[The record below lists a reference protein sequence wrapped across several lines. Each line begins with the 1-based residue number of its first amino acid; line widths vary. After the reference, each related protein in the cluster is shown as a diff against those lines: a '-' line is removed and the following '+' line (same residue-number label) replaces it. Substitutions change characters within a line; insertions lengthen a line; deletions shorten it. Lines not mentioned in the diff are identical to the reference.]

1 MVSLRRLPSL
11 VCLALV
17 ALLSLSLVSLPAPAE
32 GAHVF
37 DAYRLV
43 QYDRGTRALGSRR
56 TALNMQAT
64 APAAAAP
71 ESAAAAAALAVD
83 EDDADGWN
91 AAALE
96 EDEAAA
102 AAEVSGAKSAAADLQ
117 RKVVVES
124 IATLTPARVRSLLRV
139 RLAGAL
145 LIVLPADLAS
155 VSGAQLAQYKLLE
168 KFLAT
173 RSWDAPVYFAFDDE
187 YLQGMI
193 ANLQASVDGAA
204 AATATAADRY
214 HLQVTAP
221 EATLLS
227 GVTVNNFHVGAH
239 IKMRCECGPSHQ
251 PMCHA
256 LSSLVIMIARH
267 SFNLFSALVNVSPSS
282 L

>member
-11 VCLALV
+11 L
-17 ALLSLSLVSLPAPAE
+17 ALLSVLALALVSLPAPTA

-43 QYDRGTRALGSRR
+43 QYDRGTRTLGSRR

-64 APAAAAP
+64 TPAAAAP
-71 ESAAAAAALAVD
+71 EAAAAALSVD
-83 EDDADGWN
+83 EDDVDGWT
-91 AAALE
+91 AAAME

-102 AAEVSGAKSAAADLQ
+102 AAEVSTAKSPAADLQ

-145 LIVLPADLAS
+145 LIVLPADLSS

-204 AATATAADRY
+204 APASAADRY

-221 EATLLS
+221 EATQLS
-227 GVTVNNFHVGAH
+227 GVTVNNFHVSAH
-239 IKMRCECGPSHQ
+239 QNWDYEPPVSQ
-251 PMCHA
+251 PM
-256 LSSLVIMIARH
+256 SVVTRH
-267 SFNLFSALVNVSPSS
+267 SF
-282 L
+282 